1 MEIPRYII
9 RKMRLAHCK
18 RGPAVCQKCREMDQE
33 KIVLLDI
40 CPPHPGEL
48 QRRVIELEREGE
60 SVWLEFDI
68 VRVFENRKEAQD
80 YAAENGIDDV
90 RFE

>member
-1 MEIPRYII
+1 METPRYII

-18 RGPAVCQKCREMDQE
+18 RGPAVCQECREMDQE

-40 CPPHPGEL
+40 CPPGEM

-60 SVWLEFDI
+60 SFWLEFDI
-68 VRVFENRKEAQD
+68 VQVFENEQEAQD
-80 YAAENGIDDV
+80 YAAEIGIDDV